1 MCPEAI
7 SLVPWSRRIG
17 LTSALRCMGASG
29 PWLLAF
35 LSGHYYFWY
44 IPLRSRLCRIFKG
57 RRTVEENVF
66 HCCLHE
72 KEAHFSDPLYF
83 LETLG
88 WHAQDV
94 EGLSV
99 VSALLWVFLTA
110 RMNEMRISDKRRK
123 GKYKTE
129 GKSYL

>member
-1 MCPEAI
+1 MPSVFVCPEAM
-7 SLVPWSRRIG
+7 SLVCWSRRVG

-44 IPLRSRLCRIFKG
+44 IPLTSRLYRIFKD
-57 RRTVEENVF
+57 RITVEENLF

-72 KEAHFSDPLYF
+72 KVADFSAPLYL
-83 LETLG
+83 LESLG

-99 VSALLWVFLTA
+99 VSALL
-110 RMNEMRISDKRRK
+110 
-123 GKYKTE
+123 
-129 GKSYL
+129 